1 MCKSL
6 ANTCSNVKQLLPT
19 VVFHGNLLYK
29 AAIDW
34 DLVIDIPLEAD
45 NEIQIG
51 HDFVQCDR

>member
-1 MCKSL
+1 METYFTKWPL
-6 ANTCSNVKQLLPT
+6 I
-19 VVFHGNLLYK
+19 G
-29 AAIDW
+29 